1 MIGAL
6 IIVVAGSYY
15 WFSRQSDDV
24 FVELP
29 VEQPTTAVPANVYKD
44 DALGFSITLPTV
56 LASTTNDTLY
66 SVEAPYAYTAM
77 GPDKSIAGV
86 KFTIPRAMTAG
97 TNLSSDS
104 YISVEHLE
112 EGEVCDASAF
122 MSVPGVASRI
132 IREGSDTYSFASSS
146 DAGAGNRYEEYV
158 YAFPDTNPCLAVRY
172 FVHYGAIENYESDIT
187 AFNRTKLF
195 ADFDSIRKT
204 LVIN

>member
-1 MIGAL
+1 MIVAL
-6 IIVVAGSYY
+6 ILIVAGSYY

-24 FVELP
+24 LVEVP
-29 VEQPTTAVPANVYKD
+29 TEQPATAVPANVYKD
-44 DALGFSITLPTV
+44 DTLGFSITLPTV
-56 LASTTNDTLY
+56 LASTSDDSLY

-77 GPDKSIAGV
+77 GPDTSIAGV
-86 KFTIPRAMTAG
+86 KFTIPRAMTTG

-104 YISVEHLE
+104 YISVEHLKV
-112 EGEVCDASAF
+112 GEVCDASAF
-122 MSVPGVASRI
+122 MSVPGVEPQI
-132 IREGSDTYSFASSS
+132 LREGSNTYSFASSS

-158 YAFPDTNPCLAVRY
+158 YALPDTNPCLAVRY
-172 FVHYGAIENYESDIT
+172 FVHYGAIENYDSNIT